1 MYRYLMADGILT
13 QAENPAAR
21 AEKPRR
27 LRSARMA
34 LPDSRLDELCR
45 VASTRQI
52 PWDHQIRV
60 VADTFRPGRTP
71 ACRRTL
77 ITFHLIK

>member
-1 MYRYLMADGILT
+1 VADGILT

-45 VASTRQI
+45 VASTTGN
-52 PWDHQIRV
+52 D
-60 VADTFRPGRTP
+60 P
-71 ACRRTL
+71 AL
-77 ITFHLIK
+77 DSL